1 MLRSRPRRTWAQPA
15 PPIDNPRRAADVLRR
30 YVHDEIRRSTQV
42 EWARIAPHCDGGP
55 ALDFL
60 EDIACQSDPTDTAGP
75 LVLAN
80 RYNGMP
86 TLLSTRLGRPFQG
99 TGGQPVISM
108 AEYVGAAVTGKRF
121 FVDQTGYV
129 FEGRNYSYHAGPGTP
144 PVLNGTYINRNDGTW
159 PTFATDYAWGLDA
172 APEASDYWRE
182 KVTLGGTTEWI
193 GWYPGS
199 GHSPAWDGY
208 SWYADADDNQFQTN
222 SPQGVLRPYLG
233 LSSSTAEGYRDSSG
247 FVAGIEMKITPG
259 SSFSNYAIGVSTR
272 DAADVTLIEW
282 TALPD
287 VLAWIRTD
295 GPAARFATERSSG
308 RYWRAGIA
316 VHPVEDGTFVI
327 SVEDSNRAWVVEW
340 AADGTGLVILETV
353 DFTGRDVDGYVT
365 AIYDL

>member
-15 PPIDNPRRAADVLRR
+15 TPIDNPRRAADVLRR

-144 PVLNGTYINRNDGTW
+144 PVPNGTWIGSNDGTF
-159 PTFATDYAWGLDA
+159 PTFATDYSWGTDA
-172 APEASDYWRE
+172 HETSDYWRE
-182 KVTLGGTTEWI
+182 RVILGATSEWI
-193 GWYPGS
+193 AWYPGS
-199 GHSPAWDGY
+199 GHSPTWDGY
-208 SWYADADDNQFQTN
+208 SWYADADDNQWQAN
-222 SPQGVLRPYLG
+222 PPQGQLGPYLG
-233 LSSSTAEGYRDSSG
+233 LSSSTAAGYRDSSA
-247 FVAGIEMKITPG
+247 FIAGVEMKIAPG
-259 SSFSNYAIGVSTR
+259 SSFTTYTIGLSTR
-272 DAADVTLIEW
+272 DPTTLALLEW
-282 TALPD
+282 NALPA
-287 VLAWIRTD
+287 VTSWIASE
-295 GPAARFATERSSG
+295 GPASLFSALRSSG
-308 RYWRAGIA
+308 RYWRAGISA
-316 VHPVEDGTFVI
+316 FPVEDGTFVI
-327 SVEDSNRAWVVEW
+327 HVENSSRAWVVELG
-340 AADGTGLVILETV
+340 ADGTGMTVLETV
-353 DFTGRDVDGYVT
+353 DFTGRDVSGYVT
-365 AIYDL
+365 AFYRT

>member
-15 PPIDNPRRAADVLRR
+15 PPVDNPRRAADVLRR

-121 FVDQTGYV
+121 FVDQSGYV

-144 PVLNGTYINRNDGTW
+144 PVANGTYVNRNDGTW
-159 PTFATDYAWGLDA
+159 PTFAEDYAYGTDA
-172 APEASDYWRE
+172 TEDPLYSRE
-182 KVTLGGTTEWI
+182 KVTVGATTEWI
-193 GWYPGS
+193 AYYPGS

-208 SWYADADDNQFQTN
+208 SAAGAEDHDGGIEG
-222 SPQGVLRPYLG
+222 PQGAVRPYLG
-233 LSSSTAEGYRDSSG
+233 LSSSTEPGYRDSSA
-247 FVAGIEMKITPG
+247 FVTGIEFAFSG
-259 SSFSNYAIGVSTR
+259 SSFTSYAIGVSTR
-272 DAADVTLIEW
+272 DASDVTLIEW
-282 TALPD
+282 TALPA
-287 VLAWIRTD
+287 VLAWIMSE

-308 RYWRAGIA
+308 RPWRAGIRIF
-316 VHPVEDGTFVI
+316 PVEDGTWVV

-340 AADGTGLVILETV
+340 AADGTGLMTLETV
-353 DFTGRDVDGYVT
+353 NFTGRDVDGYVT